1 MAAALKLD
9 TTSVAEA
16 AGAGRTAETATA
28 QKEAGFDFAVVGTVT
43 EEAVFRYADVQITME
58 EALVA
63 WTGKLDKVFPYT
75 AGKDKSGVA
84 SDLYEA
90 KDIYVCKHKVARP
103 TVFIPVFPGTNC
115 EYDSAAAFERAGA
128 DVITKVFKNLT
139 RAGN

>member
-1 MAAALKLD
+1 MPAAAVEELSAMAAAAKAD
-9 TTSVAEA
+9 TASVAEA
-16 AGAGRTAETATA
+16 AGRTAETATA

-43 EEAVFRYADVQITME
+43 EEPVFQYAGVQITME
-58 EALVA
+58 EALEA

-103 TVFIPVFPGTNC
+103 TVFIPGI
-115 EYDSAAAFERAGA
+115 SGHQ
-128 DVITKVFKNLT
+128 L
-139 RAGN
+139 